1 MAQNPF
7 MPPFCPVVCIEF
19 GYYLRHGKFLLPEDL
34 NFHSTIRE
42 IHLRWFEWLL
52 GSLILAPVFALI
64 FAVIVYCSAEL
75 CRAVIRR
82 RSARA

>member
-7 MPPFCPVVCIEF
+7 MPPVCPVLCIEL
-19 GYYLRHGKFLLPEDL
+19 GYFLRHGRFLLPEDL

-52 GSLILAPVFALI
+52 GSIVLAPVFAAV
-64 FAVIVYCSAEL
+64 FAVIVYFSAEL

-82 RSARA
+82 RSVRT